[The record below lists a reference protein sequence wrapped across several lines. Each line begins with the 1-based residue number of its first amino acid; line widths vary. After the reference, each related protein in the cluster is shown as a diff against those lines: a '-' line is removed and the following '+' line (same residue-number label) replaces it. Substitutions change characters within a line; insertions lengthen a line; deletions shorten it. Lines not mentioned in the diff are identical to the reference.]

1 MRRQRTR
8 RRGDLCEHCSAGLAG
23 QGVIFLDGSRRLYL
37 CRGCTEDAWARRD
50 AADQAQVE
58 ILEHVWQLA
67 PWQAGGPDPEMGGL
81 AP

>member
-8 RRGDLCEHCSAGLAG
+8 RRGDTCETCSTGLAG
-23 QGVIFLDGSRRLYL
+23 QGVIFLDGTRRLYL

-50 AADQAQVE
+50 AADRAQVE

-67 PWQAGGPDPEMGGL
+67 PWQADSPAPETGDA